1 MYGNWVDTC
10 TVCVSEVRD
19 QTGKGKWRFEIYM
32 DGILYVYVCVYVW
45 YKTDKVLLADNTK
58 YSNYHLQ

>member
-1 MYGNWVDTC
+1 
-10 TVCVSEVRD
+10 
-19 QTGKGKWRFEIYM
+19 M